1 MEVAGGVVVVG
12 VVLGVGVVEGVVTVG
27 VVVGVVGRGVGVL
40 RNRKKPA
47 MIITM
52 MIITIRVLV
61 FIVWD

>member
-1 MEVAGGVVVVG
+1 LEVAGGVVVVG
-12 VVLGVGVVEGVVTVG
+12 VLLGVGVVEGVVTVG
-27 VVVGVVGRGVGVL
+27 VVLLGVGVL

-61 FIVWD
+61 FIV